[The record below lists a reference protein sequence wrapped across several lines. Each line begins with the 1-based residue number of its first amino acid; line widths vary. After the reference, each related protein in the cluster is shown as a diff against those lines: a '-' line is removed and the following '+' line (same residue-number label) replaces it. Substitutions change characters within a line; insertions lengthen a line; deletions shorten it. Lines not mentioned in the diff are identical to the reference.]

1 MSNVVLALSVLFPVL
16 LLSGVP
22 IYAALGITGLA
33 VTWLTD
39 IPLIFASQSILNG
52 LDNFP
57 LLAIP
62 AFILAGNLMESGG
75 LTNDIIRIFRR
86 AFGHI
91 HGSLGI
97 VTIVSCMFFAAISG
111 SGPGTV
117 AAIGAI
123 MIPAMIKHGYPAP
136 YAAAVS
142 ATGGTLG
149 VLIPPSN
156 PMIIYAIIANV
167 SVTKLFAAGM
177 LPGLVVGVTLAAVAY
192 WSARRT
198 GAVMDAAQ
206 SETESDSQSVGRL
219 LWEGKWALAMPPLIL
234 GGIYSGIFTPVE
246 ASVVAVAYAL
256 IVSLVV
262 YRTITWSGFNAA
274 FEGAVL
280 MGGAL
285 MIVVACSTL
294 FARTITLEQ
303 IPQNLVDLFSQIT
316 TQPLIIL
323 LLINV
328 MLLIIGTFMET
339 ISAIIIL
346 APILVPLVR
355 TFGIDPI
362 HFGIILIINIEIAFL
377 TPPLGVNLFVGAQI
391 AGVPIERVFR
401 AIIPFII
408 ALIALLGLI
417 TLVPAFSLM
426 LPSLIG

>member
-1 MSNVVLALSVLFPVL
+1 MSDVGWALAVLFPL
-16 LLSGVP
+16 LLLVGLP

-33 VTWLTD
+33 VTWLTGT
-39 IPLIFASQSILNG
+39 PLLFGTQSILNG

-62 AFILAGNLMESGG
+62 AFILAGNLMEAGG
-75 LTNDIIRIFRR
+75 ITGDIIRIFRR

-91 HGSLGI
+91 PGSLGI
-97 VTIVSCMFFAAISG
+97 VTILSCMFFAAISG

-123 MIPAMIKHGYPAP
+123 MIPAMIQRGYPAP
-136 YAAAVS
+136 FAAATS

-167 SVTKLFAAGM
+167 SVIDLFAAGM
-177 LPGLVVGVTLAAVAY
+177 LPGLIVGLTLALVAY
-192 WSARRT
+192 LVARRA
-198 GAVMDAAQ
+198 GAVMQPIGDEDE
-206 SETESDSQSVGRL
+206 ETASVGRL
-219 LWEGKWALAMPPLIL
+219 VWQGKWAVFMPILIL

-256 IVSLVV
+256 VVSLLV
-262 YRTITWSGFNAA
+262 YRTMTWRGLLRA
-274 FEGAVL
+274 FDGAVL

-285 MIVVACSTL
+285 MIVVATSTL
-294 FARTITLEQ
+294 FARTITLER
-303 IPQNLVDLFSQIT
+303 IPQELVEVFGSVT
-316 TQPLIIL
+316 TEPLVIL
-323 LLINV
+323 LMINV
-328 MLLIIGTFMET
+328 LLLVIGTFMET

-355 TFGIDPI
+355 SFGIDPV

-391 AGVPIERVFR
+391 AGVSIERVFR
-401 AIIPFII
+401 AILPFIG
-408 ALIALLGLI
+408 ALVALLALI
-417 TLVPAFSLM
+417 TLVPQLSLFV
-426 LPSLIG
+426 PSLLR